1 MLLELAAFVV
11 AVTGLGLVSSAP
23 GRPGQQGGDG
33 VVGGE
38 EHGVEEAAEFVDAQL
53 DQPRRRGLVVAF
65 DGGGHG
71 EEGVG
76 EHGQGG
82 PAVPGGSASD
92 LVLRSREGLL
102 PPVELPAHQLTRPVP
117 APSGVRT
124 ESNEGR
130 RYMPRNAT
138 SGQQSTWCC
147 RNPQQAGPVA
157 HSIVSDR
164 PQKLSDP
171 IGSVL
176 VDVVGR
182 SVTTHGH

>member
-11 AVTGLGLVSSAP
+11 AVAGSGLVSSAP

-33 VVGGE
+33 VVGGK

-92 LVLRSREGLL
+92 LER
-102 PPVELPAHQLTRPVP
+102 PAFDVT
-117 APSGVRT
+117 G
-124 ESNEGR
+124 G
-130 RYMPRNAT
+130 
-138 SGQQSTWCC
+138 
-147 RNPQQAGPVA
+147 
-157 HSIVSDR
+157 
-164 PQKLSDP
+164 
-171 IGSVL
+171 
-176 VDVVGR
+176 VDVDVAGVSLRVGAR
-182 SVTTHGH
+182 TPA